1 MRVGLLSVWV
11 VLVRLRK
18 SQEVLKICNG
28 KCIETNLACNGKNRT
43 SLTASELIDFKA
55 TDKRQNKSFGDS
67 LGLAGSIGITP
78 P

>member
-1 MRVGLLSVWV
+1 M
-11 VLVRLRK
+11 
-18 SQEVLKICNG
+18 
-28 KCIETNLACNGKNRT
+28 
-43 SLTASELIDFKA
+43 SLTASEVAAYKA